1 LLDSADLILED
12 EIVVEETFEGMAGIT
27 MEFADVFVA
36 LRNRNAGCTM
46 TKTFDAKTAKA
57 TPGME
62 LLA

>member
-12 EIVVEETFEGMAGIT
+12 ERVVEETFEGMAGIT

-36 LRNRNAGCTM
+36 LRNRNARCTM
-46 TKTFDAKTAKA
+46 TKTFDAKAAKA